1 MNAITPPMTTPSNG
15 TPTPSKVSKSGKGSL
30 CKRPLHAPQEPPTRE
45 ARQRAAAILEVL
57 AGARTPTDAAA
68 ALGTSLQRYYLLE
81 DKALAGLL
89 RACERQPRGP
99 RTDSARR
106 CQTLERECE
115 RWRCECTRLQ
125 TLVRAAQ
132 RGIGLPVPPPTPA
145 KPAGKKQRK
154 RKPTVRALHAVA
166 RLRQEEESAGVV
178 VSTPTPVQS

>member
-1 MNAITPPMTTPSNG
+1 MSTTTPSTPASANG
-15 TPTPSKVSKSGKGSL
+15 TPAPSKPAKNGKGNL
-30 CKRPLHAPQEPPTRE
+30 CKRPLHGPQEIPTRE
-45 ARQRAAAILEVL
+45 AKQRAAAILEVL

-132 RGIGLPVPPPTPA
+132 RGIGLPAPPPVPA

-166 RLRQEEESAGVV
+166 RLRQEEEPTAVV
-178 VSTPTPVQS
+178 VSTQAPVSS